1 MQRSWI
7 IGSNRLMFI
16 AECRVL
22 TQTRVRFSWPAYAL
36 GALPWYGEKAGNKM
50 T

>member
-7 IGSNRLMFI
+7 IGLDGLMFI
-16 AECRVL
+16 AECKAL
-22 TQTRVRFSWPAYAL
+22 IQTIVIFIWPAYAL
-36 GALPWYGEKAGNKM
+36 EALPWYGGKVGHKL